1 MMIAVAVAHSK
12 AARVVRQYHSVA
24 PRLTTRVQTE
34 LPIKR
39 ATKTLR
45 VKRKKMAIIKKLLTE
60 ESGLELSEY
69 AIAAA
74 LITIALI
81 VTFTNLGGR
90 VINAINELITWMT
103 P

>member
-1 MMIAVAVAHSK
+1 
-12 AARVVRQYHSVA
+12 
-24 PRLTTRVQTE
+24 
-34 LPIKR
+34 
-39 ATKTLR
+39 
-45 VKRKKMAIIKKLLTE
+45 MAIIKKLLTE